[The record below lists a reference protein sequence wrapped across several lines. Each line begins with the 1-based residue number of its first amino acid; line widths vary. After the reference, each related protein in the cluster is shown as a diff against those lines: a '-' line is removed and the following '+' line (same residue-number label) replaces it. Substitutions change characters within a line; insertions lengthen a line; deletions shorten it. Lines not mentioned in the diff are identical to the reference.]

1 MGGKSR
7 QAHKHR
13 EMETL
18 PKAEAEIAQG
28 SPSCFTQT
36 HQLLPNIPLSCSAFR
51 FLLLVFLSLFK
62 LYFALGTLQ
71 LVYRTTVVLLV
82 SEWLGLFL
90 DCKRR
95 AEKLVSSNGFFL
107 GSHRKHASLLSPNT
121 VYPRCLTKEEELAL
135 SLGFR
140 KSVVGCVEFMADACA
155 YSGLEVR
162 FHLFLLWFVGSAI
175 FSSNE
180 LGD

>member
-13 EMETL
+13 EMETP

-36 HQLLPNIPLSCSAFR
+36 HQLLPEIPLPCSAFR
-51 FLLLVFLSLFK
+51 FLLLVFLSLFE
-62 LYFALGTLQ
+62 LYFALGALQ
-71 LVYRTTVVLLV
+71 LVYRPMVVLLV

-107 GSHRKHASLLSPNT
+107 GSHRKYASLLSPKAI
-121 VYPRCLTKEEELAL
+121 YPRCL
-135 SLGFR
+135 S
-140 KSVVGCVEFMADACA
+140 
-155 YSGLEVR
+155 
-162 FHLFLLWFVGSAI
+162 
-175 FSSNE
+175 
-180 LGD
+180 